1 MKKIVL
7 VFLLS
12 TIFLPAV
19 KAQPGYDIKITLKG
33 CRDTALYLV
42 RYIFDQQYM
51 ADSAK
56 FVSNGNMQFKGATNL
71 DKGMYALVSP
81 GMVKYFDFFV
91 NETQRFSISGD
102 INDLT
107 NTLKSTSAENEL
119 IFSYAKVMFSKEG
132 QYRKILQESKGKSR
146 SDSIA
151 FVRDK
156 QLVLNAEV
164 KKFNE
169 NFIEKNKGKLVTDF
183 LNLRTE
189 KYAPELPKASNGRPD
204 SVYQYFYYKNHFFD
218 AINFKDDRLVRLPF
232 FADRIK
238 KYTNEIIV
246 QQPDTIIKEIDKIFA
261 QCNEGSLMFNT
272 LIGYFMYKFEQN
284 KVMSFDSRGKT
295 STFEKVFV
303 HLADN
308 YVTNGKAK
316 AVYDGETV
324 SKIKAKVDI
333 MRNLLPESSVSELFM
348 IDTIY
353 GRKVLKMGFDTA
365 QTSKGLTD
373 LYNKNAEKLTPLFN
387 TLYSV
392 KAKYTI
398 LVFWAIDCDHCKK
411 EIPKLRDNLKALGA
425 NVDVKVF
432 AVQTKEEM
440 FDDWRKFIVEQKL
453 NFINVFDPV
462 HLNNI
467 KEKFDIDS
475 TPVIYLLDKDKKIKG
490 KKLSADQVTEIIKN
504 LESIGKS

>member
-1 MKKIVL
+1 
-7 VFLLS
+7 
-12 TIFLPAV
+12 
-19 KAQPGYDIKITLKG
+19 
-33 CRDTALYLV
+33 
-42 RYIFDQQYM
+42 
-51 ADSAK
+51 
-56 FVSNGNMQFKGATNL
+56 
-71 DKGMYALVSP
+71 
-81 GMVKYFDFFV
+81 
-91 NETQRFSISGD
+91 
-102 INDLT
+102 
-107 NTLKSTSAENEL
+107 
-119 IFSYAKVMFSKEG
+119 
-132 QYRKILQESKGKSR
+132 
-146 SDSIA
+146 
-151 FVRDK
+151 
-156 QLVLNAEV
+156 
-164 KKFNE
+164 
-169 NFIEKNKGKLVTDF
+169 
-183 LNLRTE
+183 
-189 KYAPELPKASNGRPD
+189 
-204 SVYQYFYYKNHFFD
+204 
-218 AINFKDDRLVRLPF
+218 
-232 FADRIK
+232 
-238 KYTNEIIV
+238 
-246 QQPDTIIKEIDKIFA
+246 
-261 QCNEGSLMFNT
+261 
-272 LIGYFMYKFEQN
+272 
-284 KVMSFDSRGKT
+284 MSFDSRGKT

-392 KAKYTI
+392 RAKYTI

-411 EIPKLRDNLKALGA
+411 EIPKLRDNLKELGA

-440 FDDWRKFIVEQKL
+440 FDDWRKFIIEQKL